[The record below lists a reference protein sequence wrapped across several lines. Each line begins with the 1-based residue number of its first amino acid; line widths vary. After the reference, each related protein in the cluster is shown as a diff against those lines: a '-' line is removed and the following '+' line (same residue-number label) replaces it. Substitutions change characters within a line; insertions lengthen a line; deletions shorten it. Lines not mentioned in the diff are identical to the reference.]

1 MDGTTFLAIIGGG
14 PAALMAAIT
23 AANVVHGISITICE
37 RNDRLGKKLL
47 VTGNGQCNLTHAI
60 DVASLF
66 GHFGNNGKF
75 LRQAFNA
82 LSPEKTMEMFET
94 WNLPLA
100 IREDGK
106 VFPASFHSGD
116 VLQTLLEQIRKHDI
130 HVLYNWHVNEV
141 IRTTSGFTLINSHKE
156 SLTAKTLILATGG
169 ITYPATG
176 STGDGY
182 AIASSL
188 GHTIIT
194 PHPALTPV
202 KTVDTSIT
210 QLSGVSF
217 EDVIISKVNHT
228 GTSILSK
235 GSLLVTHEGLSG
247 PAILHV
253 SRYVST
259 NDTISVCFIPGENKE
274 VPDKQ
279 TFAKYLLALA
289 ATAGAKQLKTLLAS
303 LPISHSFIEW
313 MLAKLHIDQ
322 NRKAAEISKIQY
334 MSIAEVLVDSHF
346 VVSLDSCLSK
356 AMVTA
361 GGVALTE
368 IKTSSMESKICPHLF
383 IVGELLDLD
392 GDTGGFNLQ
401 VAWSTGY
408 LAGLHAVKSIDR

>member
-1 MDGTTFLAIIGGG
+1 M
-14 PAALMAAIT
+14 
-23 AANVVHGISITICE
+23 
-37 RNDRLGKKLL
+37 
-47 VTGNGQCNLTHAI
+47 
-60 DVASLF
+60 
-66 GHFGNNGKF
+66 
-75 LRQAFNA
+75 
-82 LSPEKTMEMFET
+82 
-94 WNLPLA
+94 
-100 IREDGK
+100 
-106 VFPASFHSGD
+106 
-116 VLQTLLEQIRKHDI
+116 
-130 HVLYNWHVNEV
+130 
-141 IRTTSGFTLINSHKE
+141 
-156 SLTAKTLILATGG
+156 
-169 ITYPATG
+169 
-176 STGDGY
+176 
-182 AIASSL
+182 
-188 GHTIIT
+188 
-194 PHPALTPV
+194 
-202 KTVDTSIT
+202 
-210 QLSGVSF
+210 
-217 EDVIISKVNHT
+217 IISKVNHT

-247 PAILHV
+247 PAILHA

-303 LPISHSFIEW
+303 LPFSHSFIEW